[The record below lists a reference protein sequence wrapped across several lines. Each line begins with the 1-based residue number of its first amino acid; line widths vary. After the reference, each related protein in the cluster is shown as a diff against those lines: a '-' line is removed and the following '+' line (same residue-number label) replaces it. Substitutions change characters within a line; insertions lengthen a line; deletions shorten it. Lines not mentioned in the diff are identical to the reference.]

1 MKKNTSL
8 YLLILS
14 CILAVLI
21 LSIYLFNDKLYSI
34 YNTYYS
40 PTIEHFATENPP
52 SNIIVNT
59 CPGKYT
65 QYTASNGDTLCCDG
79 DVDGHKCSGTVIC
92 SVSSTNDPSIQS
104 CKIIRNKYLQE
115 QAKKF
120 CPSSMQNYFESVTD
134 RSIIGCTSGPI
145 NETGEAPMNP
155 TQEQCK
161 IYDNDANAMEDK
173 NSCYIQKRMDTMNS
187 PKTTTDKSIIKLGQS
202 FCPIASYIDY
212 NGMPRQCYD
221 KQSLKEYFNSFT
233 RRITNIQQRA
243 IAEKQTDNNLNNNTM
258 VCDVAQQVF
267 VERSRSLESTLR

>member
-59 CPGKYT
+59 CPGRYT
-65 QYTASNGDTLCCDG
+65 QYTALNGDTLCCDG
-79 DVDGHKCSGTVIC
+79 DVDGYKCSGTVIC
-92 SVSSTNDPSIQS
+92 AVSSTNDSSIKS
-104 CKIIRNKYLQE
+104 CKEIRNKYLQE
-115 QAKKF
+115 QSKKL
-120 CPSSMQNYFESVTD
+120 CPSSMQNYFESVTNK
-134 RSIIGCTSGPI
+134 SIIGCTNGPI
-145 NETGEAPMNP
+145 NETGEAPMDP

-161 IYDNDANAMEDK
+161 IYKNNADAMKDK
-173 NSCYIQKRMDTMNS
+173 NSCYIKKRMDTMYS
-187 PKTTTDKSIIKLGQS
+187 PKTTTGKSIIKLGNTFS
-202 FCPIASYIDY
+202 PIASYTDY

-221 KQSLKEYFNSFT
+221 KQSIKEYFNNIT
-233 RRITNIQQRA
+233 NKMTNIQQRA
-243 IAEKQTDNNLNNNTM
+243 NAEKNNENILNNHTLI
-258 VCDVAQQVF
+258 CEVAQQVF
-267 VERSRSLESTLR
+267 VERSRSLESTIN